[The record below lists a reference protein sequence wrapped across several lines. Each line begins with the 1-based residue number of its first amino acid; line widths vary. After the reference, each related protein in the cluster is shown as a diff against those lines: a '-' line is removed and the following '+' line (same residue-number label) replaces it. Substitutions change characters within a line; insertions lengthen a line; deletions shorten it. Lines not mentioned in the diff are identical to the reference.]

1 MTLSALASLVCSKVR
16 KTDDASVSACKEFLR
31 QRHEM
36 IYEAALWR
44 DTVGIWSDSLD
55 YDETTETWFSEFNCT
70 PQIARVMAVRWRTNR
85 DLVASDLGAW
95 MQLDPEFYEQS
106 GEPATFVEIE
116 ADGVSWNI
124 PTATQLTFTISDSQD
139 VGVEVEV
146 NGVDDDGN
154 AAFETVTLT
163 AGDTT
168 TTTTFRSVRS
178 ITKPITEGSVTV
190 EGAGDEPGQMRL
202 EPHDTVSR
210 CCVLR
215 FNRVPTANAA
225 DPFSDQPGLLI
236 RAKRKLSS
244 FVRDTDAPMIRGSD
258 NALIAF
264 AQADMLERER
274 QYAKAQA
281 KVAEGQALLTLML
294 AAETQQNA
302 GVQQLVPLI
311 QPHAG
316 GVDDFG
322 Y

>member
-55 YDETTETWFSEFNCT
+55 YDTTLERWFPEFHCT
-70 PQIARVMAVRWRTNR
+70 PEIDRVLAVRWRTNR
-85 DLVASDLGAW
+85 DLVPSDLGAW

-116 ADGVSWNI
+116 SDGVSWNI
-124 PTATQLTFTISDSQD
+124 PAETQMTFTISNAAD
-139 VGVEVEV
+139 VGTVVEIIGTD
-146 NGVDDDGN
+146 NGGE
-154 AAFETVTLT
+154 ALFETVTLT

-168 TTTTFRSVRS
+168 TVNSYRTVRS
-178 ITKPITEGSVTV
+178 ISKPVTSGAVTV
-190 EGAGDEPGQMRL
+190 EGAGAEPGRMQL
-202 EPHDTVSR
+202 DPHDTVSR

-215 FNRVPTANAA
+215 FNRVPAANAA
-225 DPFSDQPGLLI
+225 DPFADQPGLLI

-244 FVRDTDAPMIRGSD
+244 FVRDSDAPMIRGSD

-311 QPHAG
+311 HPHAG